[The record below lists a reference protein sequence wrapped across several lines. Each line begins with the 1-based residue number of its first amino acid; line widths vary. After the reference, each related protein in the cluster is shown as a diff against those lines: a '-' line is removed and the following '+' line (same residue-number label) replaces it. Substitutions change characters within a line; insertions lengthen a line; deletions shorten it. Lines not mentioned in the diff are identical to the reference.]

1 VMISELRDT
10 TASIYFLPD
19 VFAFDMIQGRLVDL
33 NGMPAISVCDTPFH
47 GMDAVLKR
55 TMDIVLTGLAL
66 LVAAPLMAGIAL
78 AVKVT
83 SRGPVLFRQRRYGL
97 NGELINVYK
106 FRSMTVCEDGAV
118 VTQATRDDVRIT
130 GLGKFLRRTSLD
142 ELPQLLNVLQGKM
155 SLVGPRPHAIA
166 HNEMYRKL
174 ISGYMIRHKV
184 RPGITGWAQ
193 VNGLRGE
200 TDTVEKM
207 SARVKFDIDY
217 LNSWSPWLDLKILLR
232 TVMLVVRD
240 DRAY

>member
-1 VMISELRDT
+1 
-10 TASIYFLPD
+10 
-19 VFAFDMIQGRLVDL
+19 
-33 NGMPAISVCDTPFH
+33 
-47 GMDAVLKR
+47 
-55 TMDIVLTGLAL
+55 
-66 LVAAPLMAGIAL
+66 
-78 AVKVT
+78 
-83 SRGPVLFRQRRYGL
+83 
-97 NGELINVYK
+97 
-106 FRSMTVCEDGAV
+106 MTVCEDGAV
-118 VTQATRDDVRIT
+118 VTQATRNDARIT
-130 GLGKFLRRTSLD
+130 RLGKFLRRTSLD

-240 DRAY
+240 NRAY